1 MHGWKLSRCVNVNHL
16 HTWKQQRRKFRK
28 RGGDRLSTFD
38 VCQLVQVKSISSRLE
53 LVSLAAVQVREGK
66 TTLAE
71 FIANQGSEA
80 IRLAKEFAKAEARLN
95 RSRKSRIELLQEEL
109 TGECIDGCEGKS
121 LTAAKH
127 LLQRHKIE
135 ERSFCN
141 AIYNA
146 LEKGRGKYRNVYIHG
161 PANCGKSFIVSPL
174 KVI

>member
-1 MHGWKLSRCVNVNHL
+1 M
-16 HTWKQQRRKFRK
+16 
-28 RGGDRLSTFD
+28 STFD
-38 VCQLVQVKSISSRLE
+38 MCQLVQAKFISSGLE
-53 LVSLAAVQVREGK
+53 LVSVAVVQVREGK

-71 FIANQGSEA
+71 FIANQGSKAVDEA
-80 IRLAKEFAKAEARLN
+80 IRLAKELAKAKARLN
-95 RSRKSRIELLQEEL
+95 QSRKSRIELLQEEL
-109 TGECIDGCEGKS
+109 TSECIDGCEGKS

-146 LEKGRGKYRNVYIHG
+146 LEKGRGRYRNVYIHG

-174 KVI
+174 VSDLKGLPG